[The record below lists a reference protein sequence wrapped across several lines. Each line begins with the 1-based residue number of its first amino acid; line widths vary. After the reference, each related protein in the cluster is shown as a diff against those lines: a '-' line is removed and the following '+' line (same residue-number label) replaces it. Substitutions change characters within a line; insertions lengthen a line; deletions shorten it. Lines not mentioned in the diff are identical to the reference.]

1 MDVLSAGMDSDASQS
16 RRGFLA
22 AMAGTTAALA
32 GCSTGYADS
41 ANRDDGAPNDSAS
54 ADVPE
59 PSGDVRYTETYREVA
74 PSVTTVRVSGASGL
88 GQGSGA
94 VVDDRHVVTN
104 QHVVAG
110 ADEAS
115 VVYTDGSYADAEIRG
130 TDVYSDLAVL
140 EVDHPNDPPALEF
153 ATEDP
158 PVGREVIV
166 VGTPFGVGES
176 VTSGIVSG
184 VDRSLPGP
192 QGFPIP
198 DTVQTDAA
206 ANPGNSGGPLVALD
220 GTPLGLVNA
229 AAGNDITFAISGAL
243 MARVVPALIEDGEF
257 EHTFVGIGIREL
269 SPASAR
275 ANDLETV
282 RGVYVHEV
290 FDDAPAEG
298 VLEGSD
304 GGTRAGG
311 RRVPTGGDVILA
323 VDGTRVRGPGQ
334 FGSYLALQTSPGDT
348 VTLTVLR
355 DGEERDVEV
364 TLGTR
369 PERR

>member
-1 MDVLSAGMDSDASQS
+1 MDVLSAGMDSDASRT

-41 ANRDDGAPNDSAS
+41 ANRNDGAPTDSAS

-94 VVDDRHVVTN
+94 VVDDGHVVTN

-115 VVYTDGSYADAEIRG
+115 VVYTDGSYADAEIQG
-130 TDVYSDLAVL
+130 TDVHSDLAVL
-140 EVDHPNDPPALEF
+140 RVDHPNDPPALEF

-243 MARVVPALIEDGEF
+243 MARVVPALIEDSEF

-275 ANDLETV
+275 ANVMSLPSAASTSTRCSTTRRPRASS
-282 RGVYVHEV
+282 RG
-290 FDDAPAEG
+290 ATGRPAR
-298 VLEGSD
+298 V
-304 GGTRAGG
+304 AGG
-311 RRVPTGGDVILA
+311 CPPAATSSWRSTGRGCAARASSAPTSRCRRHRA
-323 VDGTRVRGPGQ
+323 TR
-334 FGSYLALQTSPGDT
+334 
-348 VTLTVLR
+348 
-355 DGEERDVEV
+355 
-364 TLGTR
+364 
-369 PERR
+369 